1 MKVPDRINRI
11 LDHFVGIKPLG
22 YLVLCL
28 YAAGIIVFIIN
39 CIYIFPVYENRED
52 YLLTRM
58 IMKVLIDLPWV
69 AAAALGAKYYPTKR
83 NRMIIPALILF
94 MVGDVGTLISLPLG
108 GIFYTAGHI
117 FMLIA
122 IVETTYIRKWQKV
135 VLAAGIAV
143 AVLLP
148 LVVLDNWLFSF
159 AATAYGIIVTT
170 VMAFSLSNRF
180 FWLAGI
186 IFYLSD
192 VTGIIRVSLM
202 DRNHTYI
209 ITTLI
214 YYISFFM
221 LCVSVYST
229 NRKEVVTVSDLL
241 RMIND
246 SKSEGVSFWVCGKWA
261 LGLIRGDRKYSYDHI
276 DIAYDIDQAD
286 EFRGWIA
293 HAGYERK
300 HRYAKG
306 IRSYYSEKFGELKIF
321 PCLFRQDGSAM
332 LTNEKGHQLDL
343 DEGFFE
349 EISVFGRKIPCIA
362 PGGQELINDA
372 ASDDR

>member
-1 MKVPDRINRI
+1 MKVTERINRI
-11 LDHFVGIKPLG
+11 MDHFGGIKPLG

-28 YAAGIIVFIIN
+28 YAAGVIVFIIS
-39 CIYIFPVYENRED
+39 CIYIFPVYE
-52 YLLTRM
+52 TRADHFIPRS
-58 IMKVLIDLPWV
+58 IMKALIDLSWV
-69 AAAALGAKYYPTKR
+69 ATAVLGTKYYPTKR

-94 MVGDVGTLISLPLG
+94 MVGDIGTLISLFLG
-108 GIFYTAGHI
+108 GIFYVVGHI

-135 VLAAGIAV
+135 VLTAGIAV
-143 AVLLP
+143 S
-148 LVVLDNWLFSF
+148 VVLPPMILDNRLFSL
-159 AATAYGIIVTT
+159 AVIVYGIIVTI

-180 FWLAGI
+180 FRLAGI

-192 VTGIIRVSLM
+192 LAGIMRASLM
-202 DRNHTYI
+202 NRNYIYI

-221 LCVSVYST
+221 LCASVYST

-241 RMIND
+241 RMISD

-261 LGLIRGDRKYSYDHI
+261 LGLIRGNHKYSYDHI
-276 DIAYDIDQAD
+276 DIAYDIDRAD
-286 EFRGWIA
+286 EFLGWIA

-300 HRYAKG
+300 HRYAEG
-306 IRSYYSEKFGELKIF
+306 IRSYYSEKYGELKIF

-362 PGGQELINDA
+362 PGGQKLINDA
-372 ASDDR
+372 VSYDR

>member
-1 MKVPDRINRI
+1 M
-11 LDHFVGIKPLG
+11 DHFGGIKPLG

-39 CIYIFPVYENRED
+39 CIYIFPVYENRAG
-52 YLLTRM
+52 YFLSRM
-58 IMKVLIDLPWV
+58 IMKALTNLPWV
-69 AAAALGAKYYPTKR
+69 AAAALGMKYYPTKR
-83 NRMIIPALILF
+83 NRMIIPALIMF
-94 MVGDVGTLISLPLG
+94 MVGDAGTLISFLFG
-108 GIFYTAGHI
+108 GIFYAAGHI

-135 VLAAGIAV
+135 VLAAGIVV
-143 AVLLP
+143 AVVLP
-148 LVVLDNWLFSF
+148 LVILDNWLLSLT
-159 AATAYGIIVTT
+159 ATAYGIIVTT

-180 FWLAGI
+180 FWLVGI

-192 VTGIIRVSLM
+192 VAGLIRVSLM
-202 DRNHTYI
+202 NRNYTYI

-276 DIAYDIDQAD
+276 DIAYDIDRAD

-300 HRYAKG
+300 HRYAEG
-306 IRSYYSEKFGELKIF
+306 IRSYYSEKYGELKIF

-362 PGGQELINDA
+362 PGGQKLINDA
-372 ASDDR
+372 VSDDR

>member
-1 MKVPDRINRI
+1 MKVTDRINRI
-11 LDHFVGIKPLG
+11 MNHLGGKKPLG

-28 YAAGIIVFIIN
+28 YAVGIMVFIIN
-39 CIYIFPVYENRED
+39 CIYIFSVYENRED
-52 YLLTRM
+52 YLLHR
-58 IMKVLIDLPWV
+58 IIVKALINLPWV
-69 AAAALGAKYYPTKR
+69 AAAAVGTKYYPTKR

-94 MVGDVGTLISLPLG
+94 MIGDVGTLISFLLG
-108 GIFYTAGHI
+108 GIFYAAGHI
-117 FMLIA
+117 FMLLA
-122 IVETTYIRKWQKV
+122 IVETTYIRRWQKA

-143 AVLLP
+143 AVVLP
-148 LVVLDNWLFSF
+148 LVILDNSLFIL
-159 AATAYGIIVTT
+159 ATIVYGIIVTT

-180 FWLAGI
+180 FRLAGI

-192 VTGIIRVSLM
+192 FTGVLRVSLM
-202 DRNHTYI
+202 DRNYTYI

-214 YYISFFM
+214 YYIAFFM

-241 RMIND
+241 RMTND

-261 LGLIRGDRKYSYDHI
+261 LGLIRGDSKYAYDHI

-286 EFRGWIA
+286 EFRAWIA

-300 HRYAKG
+300 HRYAEG
-306 IRSYYSEKFGELKIF
+306 IRSYYSEKYGELKIF
-321 PCLFRQDGSAM
+321 PCLFRKDGSAM

-349 EISVFGRKIPCIA
+349 EVSVFGSKIPCIA

-372 ASDDR
+372 VSDDR